1 MGDMNGGNRMRNDME
16 RRFAGKRAKLAGE
29 LFEKLIE
36 ASCRYYRD
44 TGRAVIEKTPEPMK
58 PLSGMDRQGR
68 FQACFT
74 KAAQPDYKGVLH
86 GGRAVV
92 FEAKHTDGD
101 TIAYNRLTETQM
113 DCMEAYHEMGALCF
127 VLVSFGFQDF
137 FRIPWPD
144 WNDMPYIYGRKHL
157 KRQELERFRVREKGN
172 VLFFL
177 EGVEQD
183 A

>member
-1 MGDMNGGNRMRNDME
+1 
-16 RRFAGKRAKLAGE
+16 
-29 LFEKLIE
+29 
-36 ASCRYYRD
+36 
-44 TGRAVIEKTPEPMK
+44 
-58 PLSGMDRQGR
+58 MDRQGR

-74 KAAQPDYKGVLH
+74 KAAQPDYKGVLA

-92 FEAKHTDGD
+92 FEAKHTDGE
-101 TIAYNRLTETQM
+101 TIAYGRLTETQM

-137 FRIPWPD
+137 FRIPWQD

-157 KRQELERFRVREKGN
+157 KQTELEQFRVGEKGN

-177 EGVEQD
+177 EGVE
-183 A
+183 

>member
-1 MGDMNGGNRMRNDME
+1 MRNDTE
-16 RRFAGKRAKLAGE
+16 RRLAGKRAKLTGE
-29 LFEKLIE
+29 LLEKLVE
-36 ASCRYYRD
+36 ASCRYYRED
-44 TGRAVIEKTPEPMK
+44 GQAVIEKTPEPMK
-58 PLSGMDRQGR
+58 PLSGMDSRGR

-74 KAAQPDYKGVLH
+74 KPAQPDYKGVLR

-127 VLVSFGFQDF
+127 VLVSFGFRDF

-157 KRQELERFRVREKGN
+157 KQTELERFRVGEKGN

-177 EGVEQD
+177 EGVE
-183 A
+183 

>member
-1 MGDMNGGNRMRNDME
+1 MRNDTE
-16 RRFAGKRAKLAGE
+16 RRLAGKRAKLTGE
-29 LFEKLIE
+29 LFERLVE
-36 ASCRYYRD
+36 ASCRHYRE
-44 TGRAVIEKTPEPMK
+44 TGQAVIEKTPEPMK
-58 PLSGMDRQGR
+58 PLSGMDSRGR

-74 KAAQPDYKGVLH
+74 KPAQPDYKGVLR

-113 DCMEAYHEMGALCF
+113 NCMEAYHEMGALCF

-137 FRIPWPD
+137 FRIPWQD

-157 KRQELERFRVREKGN
+157 KQTELEQFRVGEKGN

-177 EGVEQD
+177 VWCNLQN
-183 A
+183 